1 MGLTTFATVKK
12 KESRIVASFDF
23 FFLSLKETDS
33 VTISREMFDIWLI
46 AKPEGV
52 I

>member
-12 KESRIVASFDF
+12 KKVGLLPHSI

>member
-12 KESRIVASFDF
+12 KSRIVASFDFF